1 MHAQTDIPA
10 TAAAALDA
18 PFDFDATFTANYR
31 RIARVIVRIVG
42 DPARAEDLAVD
53 TFSRLLR
60 HPQAQGAGAE
70 AWLYRTAVRLGIDE
84 LRRRSRRQRFERWLP
99 FIRPPR
105 TPDEIFSSE
114 QERDRVR
121 AVLGVL
127 ARRQTELLLMRNEG
141 LSHEEIARALSVR
154 PSSVT
159 VLLSR
164 ARHAFRK
171 EYVRRYGQR

>member
-31 RIARVIVRIVG
+31 RIARAIARIVG

-53 TFSRLLR
+53 AFSRLLT
-60 HPQAQGAGAE
+60 HPQAQGTGVE

-84 LRRRSRRQRFERWLP
+84 LRRRSRRQRIERWLP
-99 FIRPPR
+99 FIRPPQ
-105 TPDEIFSSE
+105 TPDAIFSDS
-114 QERDRVR
+114 QERSRVR

-127 ARRQTELLLMRNEG
+127 SRRHTELLLMRNEG
-141 LSHEEIARALSVR
+141 LSHEEIARALSVK
-154 PSSVT
+154 PASVT

-164 ARHAFRK
+164 AGQAFRK

>member
-10 TAAAALDA
+10 TAAAPLAA

-53 TFSRLLR
+53 AFFRLLM
-60 HPQAQGAGAE
+60 HPRAQGAGAE

-99 FIRPPR
+99 FSRSPR
-105 TPDEIFSSE
+105 TPDEIFSAA
-114 QERDRVR
+114 QERSRVR
-121 AVLGVL
+121 AVLGTL
-127 ARRQTELLLMRNEG
+127 PRRHAELLLMRNEG
-141 LSHEEIARALSVR
+141 LSHEEIARVLSVK
-154 PSSVT
+154 PASVT

-164 ARHAFRK
+164 ARQAFRK
-171 EYVRRYGQR
+171 EYEERHGQP

>member
-1 MHAQTDIPA
+1 MHAPTDIPA

-18 PFDFDATFTANYR
+18 PFDFDATFAANYR

-53 TFSRLLR
+53 TFARLLL
-60 HPQAQGAGAE
+60 HPRAQGAGVE

-84 LRRRSRRQRFERWLP
+84 LRRRSRRQRVERWLP
-99 FIRPPR
+99 FVRAPR

-127 ARRQTELLLMRNEG
+127 SRRHTELLLMRNEG
-141 LSHEEIARALSVR
+141 LSHEEIARALSVK
-154 PSSVT
+154 PASVT

-164 ARHAFRK
+164 ARQAFRT
-171 EYVRRYGQR
+171 EYEERYGQR

>member
-1 MHAQTDIPA
+1 VHVQTDIPA

-18 PFDFDATFTANYR
+18 PFDFDATITANYR

-53 TFSRLLR
+53 TFARLLL
-60 HPQAQGAGAE
+60 HPQAQGAGVE

-84 LRRRSRRQRFERWLP
+84 LRRRSRRQRVERWLP
-99 FIRPPR
+99 FIRPPQ
-105 TPDEIFSSE
+105 TPDAIFSES
-114 QERDRVR
+114 QERSRVR

-127 ARRQTELLLMRNEG
+127 SRRHTELLLMRNEG
-141 LSHEEIARALSVR
+141 LSHEDIARALSVK
-154 PSSVT
+154 PASVT

-164 ARHAFRK
+164 ARQAFRK
-171 EYVRRYGQR
+171 EYVKRYGQR